1 MLGLSCRRLDYVTK
15 TSPALPRLKIL
26 AIGYAT
32 STHVVNRVRCF
43 RALGHEVYL
52 LGTPA
57 GGLTD
62 IKELTP
68 AVRPGQDEWVS
79 RLARWGSRL
88 FRRDLSGLSDMT
100 RLFLDFRRLIKQTDP
115 DIFHVHYAYNSWAW
129 LAVALGA
136 RPLVVSVMGGD
147 VLFQEQGTPTPRGI
161 ALTKRLFAAADRITA
176 KSDFLIGVMDQLGGY
191 GSKAIRVVWGVDPEQ
206 FRPLDAS
213 ALRTACGIPV
223 NARVILSP
231 KILQPFYNID
241 VVVEALAL
249 VVRQV
254 PEAHLVVTEYGADPN
269 YREELDRQIERLD
282 LTGHVSFVGHVTY
295 DRMPMF
301 YSLAEIAVGIPKSDG
316 LPQTLLEAMAC
327 GVPNVVGRLDR
338 YGEVVKDG
346 ESVLFADIEP
356 ASVASAI
363 LRLLN
368 DGALRKSIAAKGR
381 ETVIEVANFPRD
393 VGRVE
398 AEYRKLAVQS
408 RKRRLFRPMM
418 LVDVAR
424 YWLRV

>member
-1 MLGLSCRRLDYVTK
+1 MRGPCSRRLDDVTT
-15 TSPALPRLKIL
+15 TSPTLRPLKIL

-43 RALGHEVYL
+43 HALGHQVYL
-52 LGTPA
+52 LSTPA
-57 GGLTD
+57 GGLTE
-62 IKELTP
+62 IIELTP
-68 AVRPGQDEWVS
+68 AARPGQDEWVS
-79 RLARWGSRL
+79 RVARWTGRL
-88 FRRDLSGLSDMT
+88 LRRDLSGLSDMV

-115 DIFHVHYAYNSWAW
+115 DIVHVHYAYNTWAW
-129 LAVALGA
+129 LAGAVGA

-147 VLFQEQGTPTPRGI
+147 VLFEEQGEPTPRGI
-161 ALTKRLFAAADRITA
+161 ALTKRLFGAADRITA

-191 GSKAIRVVWGVDPEQ
+191 GRKAVRVVWGVDPEQ
-206 FRPLDAS
+206 FRPLDAA
-213 ALRTACGIPV
+213 ALRIEWGIPTD
-223 NARVILSP
+223 ARVVLSP

-241 VVVEALAL
+241 VLVEAMAH
-249 VVRQV
+249 VVKQV
-254 PEAHLVVTEYGADPN
+254 AKAHLVVTEYGADPQ
-269 YREELDRQIERLD
+269 YRAELDRQIERLG
-282 LTGHVSFVGHVTY
+282 LAGHVTFVGHIPY

-338 YGEVVKDG
+338 YGEIVKDG

-368 DGALRKSIAAKGR
+368 DEALRKSIAAKGR

-393 VGRVE
+393 ARRVE
-398 AEYRKLAVQS
+398 AEYRKLAAQP
-408 RKRRLFRPMM
+408 RKRLRYRPMM

>member
-1 MLGLSCRRLDYVTK
+1 MIT
-15 TSPALPRLKIL
+15 TSPTLRPLKIL

-43 RALGHEVYL
+43 RALGHQVYL
-52 LGTPA
+52 LSTPA
-57 GGLTD
+57 GGLAD
-62 IKELTP
+62 IIELTP
-68 AVRPGQDEWVS
+68 SARPGQDEWVPS
-79 RLARWGSRL
+79 VARWVGRL
-88 FRRDLSGLSDMT
+88 LRRDLSGLSDMV
-100 RLFLDFRRLIKQTDP
+100 RLFLDFRRLIRQTDP
-115 DIFHVHYAYNSWAW
+115 DIVHVHYAYNTWAW
-129 LAVALGA
+129 LAGAVGA

-147 VLFQEQGTPTPRGI
+147 VLFEEQGTPTPRGI
-161 ALTKRLFAAADRITA
+161 ALTRRLFGAADRITA

-191 GSKAIRVVWGVDPEQ
+191 GSKAIRIVWGVDPDQ

-213 ALRTACGIPV
+213 SLRIEYGIPAD
-223 NARVILSP
+223 ARVILSP

-241 VVVEALAL
+241 VLVEAMAH
-249 VVRQV
+249 VIRQI
-254 PEAHLVVTEYGADPN
+254 PNAHLVVTEYGADPA
-269 YREELDRQIERLD
+269 YRAKLDRQIERLGLAD
-282 LTGHVSFVGHVTY
+282 HISFVGHIAY

-301 YSLAEIAVGIPKSDG
+301 YSLAEVAVGIPKSDG

-327 GVPNVVGRLDR
+327 GIPNVVGRLDR
-338 YGEVVKDG
+338 YGEIVKDG

-368 DGALRKSIAAKGR
+368 DDALRKSIAAKGR
-381 ETVIEVANFPRD
+381 QTVIDAANFPRD
-393 VGRVE
+393 VRRVE
-398 AEYRKLAVQS
+398 AEYRKLATQP
-408 RKRRLFRPMM
+408 RKPLRYRPMM